1 MSGQEGEAMAGVAVV
16 TDSTSDLPVALQQ
29 RHGIT
34 VVPLNVHF
42 GDEVFRDQVDITT
55 DAFMER
61 LQRSSALPTTSQPS
75 VGLFAETFRRLA
87 AEHDAVVA
95 VLISGKLSGTLQSAT
110 LAAEEV
116 RDVVPVEIVDSLNG
130 SMGLGH
136 QALRAVELAS
146 QGLSAPAIAER
157 LRAETSAH
165 HVIFFVDTLE
175 FLQRGGRIGRATAL
189 IGGVLQLKPLLRVD
203 EGQVVPFERTRT
215 RAKAIQGLLDFV
227 GGLPHVERLSALYS
241 TSEADGRALVDRLAA
256 AVPVPRAEIG
266 LAQMGPVIGTHVG
279 PGAMGVAV
287 FEGGTG

>member
-1 MSGQEGEAMAGVAVV
+1 MAGVAVV

-61 LQRSSALPTTSQPS
+61 LRRSSALPTTSQPS

-116 RDVVPVEIVDSLNG
+116 RDVIPVEIVDSLNG

-136 QALRAVELAS
+136 QALRAAELAR

-165 HVIFFVDTLE
+165 HVVFFVDTLE

-215 RAKAIQGLLDFV
+215 RAKAIQGLIDFV

-241 TSEADGRALVDRLAA
+241 TSEADGRALADRLAA